1 MHKAS
6 NLWNKMSVHLYS
18 TDLVFKQTF
27 EKKLRRRDSKNF
39 FCKYYLMQQVR
50 NRSAKPISSLDQK

>member
-27 EKKLRRRDSKNF
+27 ENKLKRRDSQNF
-39 FCKYYLMQQVR
+39 FVNTYYLSNATGEKQEC
-50 NRSAKPISSLDQK
+50 